1 MDNIG
6 DVLNSSLDLH
16 FLFKVETRGAF
27 LALFDDTGRAEIVT
41 IKMSKICSSG
51 KEKNILHRW
60 IMGQS

>member
-16 FLFKVETRGAF
+16 FLFKVETRGTF

-41 IKMSKICSSG
+41 IKN
-51 KEKNILHRW
+51 E
-60 IMGQS
+60 